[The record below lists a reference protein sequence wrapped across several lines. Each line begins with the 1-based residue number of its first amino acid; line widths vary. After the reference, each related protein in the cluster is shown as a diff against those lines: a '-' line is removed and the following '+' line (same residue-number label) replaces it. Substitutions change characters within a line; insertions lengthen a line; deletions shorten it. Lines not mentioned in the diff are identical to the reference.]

1 MRKRDRVYRCSWDKV
16 DNSFSVLK
24 IHMRKKFLPEKA
36 RVLDLFCG
44 EGEMYHG
51 AYKGNVE
58 AYHGVDKKK
67 IHDSSMC
74 TLEDNKAWLKTRDA
88 EGYNVFD
95 LDDYGSPW
103 TLIYLL
109 MSKVTATEI
118 TLFVTDGT
126 LVRMRL
132 SGQPTKIVSATS
144 KVPMRMNVPGLSRWY
159 EACFKTMLADA
170 AERNGYEIVRMVKA
184 DNRVKD
190 SNRMSVYYWAIKLA
204 KLTNA

>member
-1 MRKRDRVYRCSWDKV
+1 MRKRDRVYRRSRDKV
-16 DNSFSVLK
+16 DNSLSVLK

-44 EGEMYHG
+44 EGEMYHS

-67 IHDSSMC
+67 IHDSSLC
-74 TLEDNKAWLKTRDA
+74 TLEDNKAWLKTREV

-103 TLIYLL
+103 ALIYLL
-109 MSKVTATEI
+109 LSKVTEPEL

-126 LVRMRL
+126 LARMRL
-132 SGQPTKIVSATS
+132 SGEPTKIVSATS
-144 KVPMRMNVPGLSRWY
+144 KVPMRMNVPGLPRWY

-170 AERNGYEIVRMVKA
+170 AERNGYEIERMVKS

-190 SNRMSVYYWAIKLA
+190 PNRTSVYCWAIKLT